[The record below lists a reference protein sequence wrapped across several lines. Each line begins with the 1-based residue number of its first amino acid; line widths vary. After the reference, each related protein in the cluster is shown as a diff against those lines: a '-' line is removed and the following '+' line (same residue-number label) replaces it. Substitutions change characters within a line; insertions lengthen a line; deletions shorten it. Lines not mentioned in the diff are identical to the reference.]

1 MKNLLLSLVIT
12 LTVVIGGFLLYALI
26 WEGTPKLDRV
36 VLDDKNNSS
45 IESAQK
51 LLVGNYFV
59 YATWEPTPEGNNKV
73 KIWRYLVGGQGAEK
87 ITSFLTVGKMPQ
99 FFKFSEESLAVWQD
113 GDNKE
118 LWHINGDLI
127 GPAENTQ
134 ALISPDRRW
143 LISVDAG
150 SAKSVIT
157 LQSIST
163 GVKNDWLIRDYL
175 SLGYLVPQLWSDDS
189 RLVYL
194 TARDRSG
201 NDLPGLWILD
211 LSSEQIIEFAE
222 VAADGISDIT
232 VYPNLAK
239 AIGTKDGLPSHIML
253 IDLDAGTTR
262 ELISNKD
269 YKLKSSK
276 LSVDGLSFSYTLL
289 GSTSSVWLANFINPQ
304 TKREEMVAP
313 GRLLAWPQDDV
324 WLIAASDSLQVYN
337 RSSKQTINLVIGS
350 RENISWRFIDTFNIE

>member
-1 MKNLLLSLVIT
+1 LLSLVIT

-26 WEGTPKLDRV
+26 WEGTPKLDSI

-51 LLVGNYFV
+51 LLVGNYLV
-59 YATWEPTPEGNNKV
+59 YITLEPTPDGSSKV
-73 KIWRYLVGGQGAEK
+73 RIWRYLVGGAGAEE

-99 FFKFSEESLAVWQD
+99 FFKFSEESLAVWQED
-113 GDNKE
+113 NNKE

-143 LISVDAG
+143 LIGVNKD
-150 SAKSVIT
+150 SAKPAVT

-163 GVKNDWLIRDYL
+163 GAKKDWLISDYL
-175 SLGYLVPQLWSDDS
+175 PLGYLVPQLWSDDS

-194 TARDRSG
+194 TAEEKFG
-201 NDLPGLWILD
+201 NGLPGLWILD
-211 LSSEQIIEFAE
+211 LNREEMVEFAE
-222 VAADGISDIT
+222 VAANNISDIT
-232 VYPNLAK
+232 VYPNLNK
-239 AIGTKDGLPSHIML
+239 AIGAKDGLPSYIML
-253 IDLDAGTTR
+253 IDLDTGTTR

-269 YKLKSSK
+269 YELKSPK
-276 LSVDGLSFSYTLL
+276 LSANGRNFSYTLL

-304 TKREEMVAP
+304 DKQEELLIP
-313 GRLLAWPQDDV
+313 GRLLAWPQDDI
-324 WLIAASDSLQVYN
+324 WLIAASDSLQIYN
-337 RSSKQTINLVIGS
+337 KSTRQTINLVTGNKENTSWEFIG
-350 RENISWRFIDTFNIE
+350 IFNIK